1 MTMQVLSDH
10 YFCALMKNSLL
21 LSDMLHGVEQSQRI
35 KQLKEI
41 YSKRHR
47 ARFRHGIGRPA
58 GNLYYSIRKLLGLNQ
73 TKAGELIG
81 ITRQAWQYRERY
93 KVMYW
98 PLEIAMLKDIAG
110 LTDSEFIQL
119 LNDIA

>member
-1 MTMQVLSDH
+1 
-10 YFCALMKNSLL
+10 
-21 LSDMLHGVEQSQRI
+21 MLHGAEQSERV
-35 KQLKEI
+35 KKLKEI

-47 ARFRHGIGRPA
+47 ARYRHGIGRPA

-81 ITRQAWQYRERY
+81 ITRQAWQYRERT

-98 PLEIAMLKDIAG
+98 PLELVLLQEISG
-110 LTDSEFIQL
+110 LSSAEFAQL